1 MTTKSSLSLR
11 LMLLVMVCFGIF
23 THAFAQQ
30 SYPPSETIAYQ
41 DLDGATSTLR
51 AFSGRHV
58 RYALPDSWIDPSGA
72 QGLSLTE
79 LVTLIDRTDSLYEQ
93 LTELMNGEPR
103 GDGLMT
109 IAVVPLAGEGG
120 VQGTALLGV
129 KRCEIASGQLSAT
142 KAALAQGTLSDTIL
156 HEVAHTFDLYRN
168 YLSYYLDSSHSW
180 TDFWIPYIQYLLR
193 MGSYS
198 TAPEITLQER
208 IYNFTARW
216 DARATI
222 NSWEQCVKSGNGCE
236 GVTANGASAGLLLRY
251 ARLHGRQAVGRV
263 FQFYKT
269 YKATHDPDEIFS
281 FTPEQKNDL
290 LAEALSYG
298 ISLDVSRELDA
309 WYWPVSAEMRSRLQ
323 TLYPTPNP
331 NVLDADSDG
340 WTPARGDLDDGDAS
354 VHPGATEVINGRDD
368 DCNGFVDDVLRTAST
383 TVFTPP
389 ARLTGHLRSGQS
401 ETYRFNAPGTLI
413 VRTRV
418 TSGSFTGQVSIIAEG
433 QVTAT
438 KLFALEPFRS
448 SFQEFMLPS
457 SGPWLLRV
465 DWISGDEGDYEVI
478 VAFPPAQEGTGT
490 IFALPLRA
498 PASTRAHTLVP
509 NGLARAVVT
518 LAGVNAAEADAR
530 ADAQGNWPLT
540 LSGFEVFVNSLR
552 STILSIRRSAST
564 YTIDFVVSS
573 QVAVAADGRASLLV
587 RHTPSGAQWSSSA
600 VELRDKA
607 PALWAQGG
615 GTQAVPLAL
624 ALESPSLVAFNE
636 ARRVPAGGE
645 TRVMLF
651 ASGLGLSR
659 GAGTTR
665 LIAEL
670 EDGRRLILPVEYAGP
685 LVDLPGVDQIIFKTD
700 GALAGQTRVLLA
712 IEGGEEVWVTLPLR

>member
-11 LMLLVMVCFGIF
+11 LLLLVVVCLGIF
-23 THAFAQQ
+23 TPALAQQ
-30 SYPPSETIAYQ
+30 SYPPSETITYQ
-41 DLDGATSTLR
+41 DLDGNTSTLR

-58 RYALPDSWIDPSGA
+58 RYALPESWIDVNGA
-72 QGLSLTE
+72 QGLGPSE
-79 LVTLIDRTDSLYEQ
+79 VVTLLDRTDSLYEQ
-93 LTELMNGEPR
+93 LTDLLNGEPR

-142 KAALAQGTLSDTIL
+142 KAALAQGTLSETIL

-168 YLSYYLDSSHSW
+168 YLSYYPDSSHSW
-180 TDFWIPYIQYLLR
+180 TDFWIPYIQYLMRL
-193 MGSYS
+193 GSYS
-198 TAPEITLQER
+198 TAPEAILQEK

-236 GVTANGASAGLLLRY
+236 GITANGASAGLLLRY
-251 ARLHGRQAVGRV
+251 ARLHGWQAVARV
-263 FQFYKT
+263 FQFYKN
-269 YKATHDPDEIFS
+269 YKAAHDPNEIFS

-309 WYWPVSAEMRSRLQ
+309 WYWPVSAEMRNKLQ
-323 TLYPTPNP
+323 TLYPAPNP
-331 NVLDADSDG
+331 NLLDADGDG
-340 WTPARGDLDDGDAS
+340 WTPARGDLDDTNPGIY
-354 VHPGATEVINGRDD
+354 PGATEIINGRDD
-368 DCNGFVDDVLRTAST
+368 DCDGFVDDVRRTASPD
-383 TVFTPP
+383 VFTPP

-401 ETYRFNAPGTLI
+401 ESYRFNAPGTLI

-418 TSGSFTGQVSIIAEG
+418 TSGSFTGQVSILADG

-448 SFQEFMLPS
+448 SLQEFTLPS
-457 SGPWLLRV
+457 SGPWILRV
-465 DWISGDEGDYEVI
+465 DWMSGGEGDYEVI
-478 VAFPPAQEGTGT
+478 VAFPPAQGGAGS

-498 PASTRAHTLVP
+498 PASARAQTLVP

-518 LAGVNAAEADAR
+518 MPGANAAEANAR
-530 ADAQGNWPLT
+530 ADAQGNWAQN
-540 LSGFEVFVNSLR
+540 LSGFEVFVNSLP
-552 STILSIRRSAST
+552 STILSVRHSGSA
-564 YTIDFVVSS
+564 YAIDFVVSS
-573 QVAVAADGRASLLV
+573 QVAVGSDGRASLLV
-587 RHTPSGAQWSSSA
+587 RHMPSGAQWSSSTI
-600 VELRDKA
+600 ELRDKA
-607 PALWAQGG
+607 PALWAQSG
-615 GTQAVPLAL
+615 GTQAAPLAL
-624 ALESPSLVAFNE
+624 ALESPSLMAFTE

-651 ASGLGLSR
+651 ASGLGLSL
-659 GAGTTR
+659 GAGVTR

-670 EDGRRLILPVEYAGP
+670 EDGRRVLLPVEYAGP
-685 LVDLPGVDQIIFKTD
+685 LVDLPGVDQIIFKAD
-700 GALAGQTRVLLA
+700 GALAGQTRVLLT
-712 IEGGEEVWVTLPLR
+712 IEGGEESWVSLPVR

>member
-1 MTTKSSLSLR
+1 MPTKSSLSLR
-11 LMLLVMVCFGIF
+11 LLLLVIVCLGVF
-23 THAFAQQ
+23 TSVLAQQ
-30 SYPPSETIAYQ
+30 SYPPSETITYQ
-41 DLDGATSTLR
+41 DLDGNTSTLR
-51 AFSGRHV
+51 AFSGRYV
-58 RYALPDSWIDPSGA
+58 RYALPESWIDVNGA
-72 QGLSLTE
+72 QGLSPSE
-79 LVTLIDRTDSLYEQ
+79 VVTLIDRTDSLYGQ
-93 LTELMNGEPR
+93 LTDLLNSELR

-142 KAALAQGTLSDTIL
+142 KSALAQGTLSETIL

-168 YLSYYLDSSHSW
+168 YLSYYPDSSHSW
-180 TDFWIPYIQYLLR
+180 TEFWIPYIQYLLR

-198 TAPEITLQER
+198 TAPETILQEK

-251 ARLHGRQAVGRV
+251 ARLHGRQAVARV
-263 FQFYKT
+263 FQFYKN
-269 YKATHDPDEIFS
+269 YKAAHDPNEIFS

-323 TLYPTPNP
+323 TLYPAPNP
-331 NVLDADSDG
+331 NLLDSDG
-340 WTPARGDLDDGDAS
+340 DGWSPARGDLDDTNPGIY
-354 VHPGATEVINGRDD
+354 PGATEVLNGRDD
-368 DCNGFVDDVLRTAST
+368 DCDGFVDDVRRMAST

-401 ETYRFNAPGTLI
+401 ESYRFNAPGTLI

-418 TSGSFTGQVSIIAEG
+418 TSGSFTGQVSILADG

-448 SFQEFMLPS
+448 SLQEFTLPS

-465 DWISGDEGDYEVI
+465 DWLSGGEGDYEVV
-478 VAFPPAQEGTGT
+478 VAFPPAQEGMGT

-518 LAGVNAAEADAR
+518 LPGANAAEADAR
-530 ADAQGNWPLT
+530 ADAQGNWTQT
-540 LSGFEVFVNSLR
+540 LSGFEVFVNGLP
-552 STILSIRRSAST
+552 STILSVRRSGST

-573 QVAVAADGRASLLV
+573 QVAVVEDGRASLLV
-587 RHTPSGAQWSSSA
+587 RHMPSGAQWSSST

-615 GTQAVPLAL
+615 GTQAAPLAL
-624 ALESPSLVAFNE
+624 ALESPSLMAFNE
-636 ARRVPAGGE
+636 THRVPAGGE

-651 ASGLGLSR
+651 ASCLGLSR

-670 EDGRRLILPVEYAGP
+670 EDGRRVLLPVEYAGP
-685 LVDLPGVDQIIFKTD
+685 LIDLPGVDQIIFKAD
-700 GALAGQTRVLLA
+700 SALASQTRVLLT
-712 IEGGEEVWVTLPLR
+712 IEGGEESWVTLPVR

>member
-1 MTTKSSLSLR
+1 
-11 LMLLVMVCFGIF
+11 MLLAVVCLGSF
-23 THAFAQQ
+23 TLVSAQQ
-30 SYPPSETIAYQ
+30 SYPPSELISYR
-41 DLDGATSTLR
+41 DLEGTTSTLR
-51 AFSGRHV
+51 AFSGSHV
-58 RYALPDSWIDPSGA
+58 RYALPEGWLDASGA
-72 QGLSLTE
+72 HGLSPTE
-79 LVTLIDRTDSLYEQ
+79 LTTLIERTDAVYGQ
-93 LTELMNGEPR
+93 FIELVGGEPR

-109 IAVVPLAGEGG
+109 IAVVPSAGEGG
-120 VQGTALLGV
+120 IQGTALLGV
-129 KRCEIASGQLSAT
+129 KTCEIAASQLAAT
-142 KAALAQGTLSDTIL
+142 KTALAQGTLSETIL

-168 YLSYYLDSSHSW
+168 YLSYYPDSSHSW
-180 TDFWIPYIQYLLR
+180 TELWIPYIQYLLR

-198 TAPEITLQER
+198 TAPEIALQER

-216 DARATI
+216 DARATAD
-222 NSWEQCVKSGNGCE
+222 SWGQCVKAGNGCD
-236 GVTANGASAGLLLRY
+236 GIPANAATAGLLLRY
-251 ARLHGRQAVGRV
+251 ALLHGRQVVGRV

-269 YKATHDPDEIFS
+269 YKATHDPNEIFG

-298 ISLDVSRELDA
+298 INLDVSRELDA

-323 TLYPTPNP
+323 TLYPAPNP
-331 NVLDADSDG
+331 YVLDADGDG
-340 WTPARGDLDDGDAS
+340 WTPARGDLNDADAG
-354 VHPGATEVINGRDD
+354 VHPGATEVINGQDD
-368 DCNGFVDDVLRTAST
+368 DGNGFVDDVRRTASPD
-383 TVFTPP
+383 VFTPP

-418 TSGSFTGQVSIIAEG
+418 TSGSFTGQVSILAEG

-438 KLFALEPFRS
+438 RLFALESYRS
-448 SFQEFMLPS
+448 SLQEFTLPN

-465 DWISGDEGDYEVI
+465 DWISGGEGDYEVI
-478 VAFPPAQEGTGT
+478 VAFPPAQEDVGT
-490 IFALPLRA
+490 IFALPLRS
-498 PASTRAHTLVP
+498 PASARAHTLVP

-518 LAGVNAAEADAR
+518 LPGANAAEANAR
-530 ADAQGNWPLT
+530 ADTQGNWAQT
-540 LSGFEVFVNSLR
+540 LSGFEVFVNSLP
-552 STILSIRRSAST
+552 STILSVRRSGSS

-573 QVAVAADGRASLLV
+573 QVTVAADGRSSLLV
-587 RHTPSGAQWSSSA
+587 RHTPSGAQWSSSI
-600 VELRDKA
+600 VELHDKA

-615 GTQAVPLAL
+615 GTQAAPLAL
-624 ALESPSLVAFNE
+624 ALESPSLMVFND

-670 EDGRRLILPVEYAGP
+670 EDGRRLILPVEYTGP
-685 LVDLPGVDQIIFKTD
+685 LIDLPGVDQIIFKVD

-712 IEGGEEVWVTLPLR
+712 VEGGEEAWVTLPLR

>member
-1 MTTKSSLSLR
+1 
-11 LMLLVMVCFGIF
+11 MLLMVVCLGIF
-23 THAFAQQ
+23 TPVLAQQ
-30 SYPPSETIAYQ
+30 SYPPSETITYR
-41 DLDGATSTLR
+41 DLEGNVSTLR
-51 AFSGRHV
+51 AFGGSHV
-58 RYALPDSWIDPSGA
+58 RYALPDSWIDASGA
-72 QGLSLTE
+72 HGLSPTE
-79 LVTLIDRTDSLYEQ
+79 LITLIERTDAVYGQFME
-93 LTELMNGEPR
+93 LTNGEPR

-109 IAVVPLAGEGG
+109 IAIVPSAGEGG
-120 VQGTALLGV
+120 IQGTAILGV
-129 KRCEIASGQLSAT
+129 KTCEIAASQLTTT
-142 KAALAQGTLSDTIL
+142 KASLAQGTLSDTIL
-156 HEVAHTFDLYRN
+156 HEIAHTFDLYRN

-193 MGSYS
+193 MGGYS
-198 TAPEITLQER
+198 TAPEIVLQEK

-216 DARATI
+216 DARATTG
-222 NSWEQCVKSGNGCE
+222 SWEQCVKSGNGCE
-236 GVTANGASAGLLLRY
+236 GITANAATAGLLLRY
-251 ARLHGRQAVGRV
+251 ARLHGRQAVARV

-269 YKATHDPDEIFS
+269 YKATHDPNEIFG
-281 FTPEQKNDL
+281 FTAEQKNDL

-298 ISLDVSRELDA
+298 INLDVSRELDA
-309 WYWPVSAEMRSRLQ
+309 WYWPISAEMRSRLQ
-323 TLYPTPNP
+323 TLYPAPNP
-331 NVLDADSDG
+331 YVLDKDNDG
-340 WTPARGDLDDGDAS
+340 WTPARGDLNDADAS
-354 VHPGATEVINGRDD
+354 VHPGATEIINGQDD
-368 DCNGFVDDVLRTAST
+368 DGNGFVDDVQRTASPD
-383 TVFTPP
+383 VFTPP

-438 KLFALEPFRS
+438 RLFALESYRS
-448 SFQEFMLPS
+448 SLQEFTLPS

-465 DWISGDEGDYEVI
+465 DWISGGEGDYEVI
-478 VAFPPAQEGTGT
+478 VAFPPAQEGAGT
-490 IFALPLRA
+490 IFSLPLRT
-498 PASTRAHTLVP
+498 PASIRAHTLVP

-518 LAGVNAAEADAR
+518 LPEANAAEANAR
-530 ADAQGNWPLT
+530 ADAQGNWAQN

-552 STILSIRRSAST
+552 STILSVRRSAST
-564 YTIDFVVSS
+564 YTIDFIVSS

-624 ALESPSLVAFNE
+624 ALESPSLMLFNE
-636 ARRVPAGGE
+636 ARRVPTGGE

-659 GAGTTR
+659 GASTTR

-712 IEGGEEVWVTLPLR
+712 IEGGEEAWVTLPLR